1 MINFTLPYCLDDW
14 LSGIDDPELAV
25 PTVISINVNSVWES

>member
-14 LSGIDDPELAV
+14 LSGMDDPELAV
-25 PTVISINVNSVWES
+25 PTITPVNVNSVLEP